1 MKKPE
6 LLSPAGN
13 LTKLQIA
20 LAYGADAVYASVG
33 NFSLRQRSAKEF
45 DLESFE
51 EGVRLAH
58 KSGAKFYATINGF
71 PYNTQLDNLKKHIKT
86 ALLFSYVNR
95 VAKSRSKHISI
106 ASGIIS
112 FNS

>member
-13 LTKLQIA
+13 LTKLQIV

-58 KSGAKFYATINGF
+58 KSGAKFYA
-71 PYNTQLDNLKKHIKT
+71 
-86 ALLFSYVNR
+86 
-95 VAKSRSKHISI
+95 
-106 ASGIIS
+106 
-112 FNS
+112 